1 MSNQSGNFKGEINVS
16 EMKGDKM
23 NELVKR
29 IEVLE
34 KQLASMQLTICDLDN
49 IRETRNETFS
59 SALEQSDYAAARLDQ
74 LFIKEAVIKSDNFHL
89 NSNGDSCFT
98 LTHGANVKN
107 NKETEAMKVSLIIG
121 NDGDTRVVSELN
133 MSSKSTDT
141 NLFLSK
147 VYASLH
153 ELELHQQ
160 KSTPSADAILSHL
173 SDELT
178 SRGF

>member
-1 MSNQSGNFKGEINVS
+1 MSNQN
-16 EMKGDKM
+16 
-23 NELVKR
+23 L
-29 IEVLE
+29 EVLVSTLSAQVVQQGQQIAE
-34 KQLASMQLTICDLDN
+34 LQKQLADMQKATSCYFQIKN
-49 IRETRNETFS
+49 NET
-59 SALEQSDYAAARLDQ
+59 
-74 LFIKEAVIKSDNFHL
+74 FIKEAVIKSDNFHL

-178 SRGF
+178 ARGF

>member
-1 MSNQSGNFKGEINVS
+1 MNNQENILMMDGNGIMKDSNGNVIAKFATLKS
-16 EMKGDKM
+16 ELLLSTPSIADL
-23 NELVKR
+23 EKR
-29 IEVLE
+29 IKALE
-34 KQLASMQLTICDLDN
+34 KQIT
-49 IRETRNETFS
+49 
-59 SALEQSDYAAARLDQ
+59 
-74 LFIKEAVIKSDNFHL
+74 VISGKNFHI
-89 NSNGDSCFT
+89 NSNGDSFFT

-107 NKETEAMKVSLIIG
+107 NKETEAMKVSLVIG

-178 SRGF
+178 ARGF

>member
-1 MSNQSGNFKGEINVS
+1 MSNQN
-16 EMKGDKM
+16 
-23 NELVKR
+23 L
-29 IEVLE
+29 EVLVDKLLFQVAQQGLQIVE
-34 KQLASMQLTICDLDN
+34 LQKQLADMQKATSCDLGA
-49 IRETRNETFS
+49 IRETHNEIIS

>member
-1 MSNQSGNFKGEINVS
+1 MSNKSGNFKGEINVS
-16 EMKGDKM
+16 EMNDNKM
-23 NELVKR
+23 GELEKR
-29 IEVLE
+29 IEAMENQTTV
-34 KQLASMQLTICDLDN
+34 
-49 IRETRNETFS
+49 IRG
-59 SALEQSDYAAARLDQ
+59 
-74 LFIKEAVIKSDNFHL
+74 KNFHI

-178 SRGF
+178 ARGF

>member
-1 MSNQSGNFKGEINVS
+1 MSNQNLEALVS
-16 EMKGDKM
+16 TLSAQVVQQGHQIV
-23 NELVKR
+23 ELQ
-29 IEVLE
+29 
-34 KQLASMQLTICDLDN
+34 KQLADMQKATSCELDD
-49 IRETRNETFS
+49 IRETRNKIFS

-89 NSNGDSCFT
+89 NSNGNSVFS

-107 NKETEAMKVSLIIG
+107 NKETEAMKVSLIIE
-121 NDGDTRVVSELN
+121 NDGDAHVVSELN
-133 MSSKSTDT
+133 MCSKSTDT

-178 SRGF
+178 ARGF